1 MYRCCTYGIYGAVR
15 KWHSEQSRLFGRI
28 LRIYQGAAWL
38 KGHVDEYSPIL
49 DAALSRGTLADWFD
63 SAGLEDPAQIQ
74 NLVAVCVAALP
85 ILRQFVANAIGKAA
99 DTLPPTPSGRPHTL
113 TSLQMQQVN
122 QKVVSQILKGVQTG
136 DAQTRA
142 AQHFNI
148 AKRTVQRAWKKREEL
163 AREPLQSI
171 GDIMQALGMQIPG
184 L

>member
-1 MYRCCTYGIYGAVR
+1 MNPADRDALIDAVER
-15 KWHSEQSRLFGRI
+15 TFAEEEIDL
-28 LRIYQGAAWL
+28 YQGAAWL
-38 KGHVDEYSPIL
+38 KRCVDEYSPLL
-49 DAALSRGTLADWFD
+49 DAALSRPTLAAWFD

-74 NLVAVCVAALP
+74 TEVCVAALP

-113 TSLQMQQVN
+113 TSDQMRQVN
-122 QKVVSQILKGVQTG
+122 EKVVSLILKGVQTG

-142 AQHFNI
+142 ALHFGI

-163 AREPLQSI
+163 AQELFQSI
-171 GDIMQALGMQIPG
+171 GDLMQALGMQPPR